1 MYMCQ
6 ICARYASPNFDSTLC
21 HIGAVHSHNAAFNVH
36 CGIKSC
42 PRTFCNYHSFH
53 RHIREKHAFMLESTS
68 VYLHQNEAPIILSPE
83 LELTEEEPTEEV
95 RGVSANGGGDSTAQK
110 EDIKKS
116 EAIHVLKLK
125 EQYKLAQTTVDSILC
140 DTEEI
145 TARVVARLRNRV
157 PTDLLSKR
165 PNASSLKIA
174 GVFEEPTLTPF
185 RELKTEFLQEKYFW
199 ESLGL
204 VVSDCVLMINIARVQ

>member
-1 MYMCQ
+1 
-6 ICARYASPNFDSTLC
+6 
-21 HIGAVHSHNAAFNVH
+21 
-36 CGIKSC
+36 
-42 PRTFCNYHSFH
+42 
-53 RHIREKHAFMLESTS
+53 MLESTS
-68 VYLHQNEAPIILSPE
+68 VYLHQNEAPIIPSPE

-95 RGVSANGGGDSTAQK
+95 RGISANGGGDSTAQK

-116 EAIHVLKLK
+116 EAIHMLKLK
-125 EQYKLAQTTVDSILC
+125 EQYKLAQTMVDSILC

-145 TARVVARLRNRV
+145 TARVVARLRDRV
-157 PTDLLSKR
+157 TDLLSKH
-165 PNASSLKIA
+165 PNASSLEIA

-204 VVSDCVLMINIARVQ
+204 VVTLLGYSEWVSSG